1 MKTNNTTATN
11 NQTINSNQQIID
23 AMRSMQNGEFPI
35 GSNSVI
41 QNANQMLS
49 QIKDPKEAFYAA
61 ARQRGIDPDA
71 AVRQLQQM
79 FK

>member
-23 AMRSMQNGEFPI
+23 AMRSMRNGKFPI
-35 GSNSVI
+35 GSNSII

-49 QIKDPKEAFYAA
+49 QIKDPKAAFYAA

-71 AVRQLQQM
+71 AISQLQQM